1 MAQVPSP
8 GEGCAAEQGLHP
20 AGHRGVRQGAEG
32 GPGQTPP
39 ARGEAQVPGVPAQE
53 AATNTPG
60 GPLPPL
66 LYHCH
71 HCNNQ
76 QAHTF
81 HILINPINMEWNTTA
96 VIKHENLELQL

>member
-8 GEGCAAEQGLHP
+8 GEGRAAEQGLHP

-53 AATNTPG
+53 AAANTPG
-60 GPLPPL
+60 GHLSPLLPPAI
-66 LYHCH
+66 CITDT
-71 HCNNQ
+71 NR
-76 QAHTF
+76 HTHSTF
-81 HILINPINMEWNTTA
+81 
-96 VIKHENLELQL
+96 

>member
-8 GEGCAAEQGLHP
+8 GEGRAAEQGLHP

-53 AATNTPG
+53 AAANTPG
-60 GPLPPL
+60 EPLSPLPPAISITD
-66 LYHCH
+66 
-71 HCNNQ
+71 Q

-81 HILINPINMEWNTTA
+81 HILINSINMEWNTTA